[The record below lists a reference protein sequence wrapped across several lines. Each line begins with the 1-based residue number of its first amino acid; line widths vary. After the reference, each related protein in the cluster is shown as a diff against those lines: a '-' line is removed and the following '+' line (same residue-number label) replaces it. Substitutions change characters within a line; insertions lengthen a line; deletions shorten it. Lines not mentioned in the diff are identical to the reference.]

1 MAWVIALCYEAQVRA
16 QLSVVGPR
24 NQNLISSL
32 EAQAEKNQW
41 RNVHLVIGLH
51 LSQKAD
57 NKSPAISRKESLIS
71 AMSYSLASRV
81 DQTD

>member
-1 MAWVIALCYEAQVRA
+1 MAWVIAMCYEAQVRA

-32 EAQAEKNQW
+32 DAQAEKNQW
-41 RNVHLVIGLH
+41 RNVHLVIGIH
-51 LSQKAD
+51 LSHD
-57 NKSPAISRKESLIS
+57 KSPAIPRKESLIS